1 LSTYTYAIS
10 YNSAKEAID
19 DANNFLLEKMGYE
32 NYYSL
37 EVNGMNIN
45 DKLAQYGLDVFSNR
59 PVFVY
64 GDNVEAS
71 KKTTTAGRDMVKKVN
86 GKDEYRALGYAVDGS
101 VFPNPSFPYDNEG
114 HAAKDKM
121 WVKEPWNGSKVK
133 YLYSENGNIVKRT
146 LTDNAFQYIEKW
158 IKFTSFKTS

>member
-1 LSTYTYAIS
+1 
-10 YNSAKEAID
+10 
-19 DANNFLLEKMGYE
+19 MGYE

-146 LTDNAFQYIEKW
+146 LTDNAFQYIENGSSLPVLNLMKLKLVQVRKNYFVQNAVDVPEGLKE
-158 IKFTSFKTS
+158 I

>member
-1 LSTYTYAIS
+1 
-10 YNSAKEAID
+10 
-19 DANNFLLEKMGYE
+19 MGYE

-71 KKTTTAGRDMVKKVN
+71 KRQRQQGEIWLK
-86 GKDEYRALGYAVDGS
+86 S
-101 VFPNPSFPYDNEG
+101 
-114 HAAKDKM
+114 
-121 WVKEPWNGSKVK
+121 
-133 YLYSENGNIVKRT
+133 
-146 LTDNAFQYIEKW
+146 
-158 IKFTSFKTS
+158 

>member
-45 DKLAQYGLDVFSNR
+45 DKLAH
-59 PVFVY
+59 
-64 GDNVEAS
+64 
-71 KKTTTAGRDMVKKVN
+71 MVWMCFQT
-86 GKDEYRALGYAVDGS
+86 GQ
-101 VFPNPSFPYDNEG
+101 
-114 HAAKDKM
+114 
-121 WVKEPWNGSKVK
+121 
-133 YLYSENGNIVKRT
+133 YLYTVIM
-146 LTDNAFQYIEKW
+146 
-158 IKFTSFKTS
+158 

>member
-101 VFPNPSFPYDNEG
+101 VF
-114 HAAKDKM
+114 
-121 WVKEPWNGSKVK
+121 SKS
-133 YLYSENGNIVKRT
+133 LFSI
-146 LTDNAFQYIEKW
+146 
-158 IKFTSFKTS
+158 

>member
-1 LSTYTYAIS
+1 
-10 YNSAKEAID
+10 
-19 DANNFLLEKMGYE
+19 
-32 NYYSL
+32 
-37 EVNGMNIN
+37 MNIN

-121 WVKEPWNGSKVK
+121 WVKEPWNGFSQIPAALTVTTMRVVAAVVIAVLLL
-133 YLYSENGNIVKRT
+133 YL
-146 LTDNAFQYIEKW
+146 L
-158 IKFTSFKTS
+158 